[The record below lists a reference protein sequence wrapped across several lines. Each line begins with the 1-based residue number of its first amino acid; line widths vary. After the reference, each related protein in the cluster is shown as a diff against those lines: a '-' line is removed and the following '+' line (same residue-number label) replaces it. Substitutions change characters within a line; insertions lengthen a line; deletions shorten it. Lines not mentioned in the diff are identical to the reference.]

1 MKILE
6 AIKYMIRSVYLG
18 NLYFSSLRERERRK
32 RPKKRDAIPSGVA
45 PRNVSPALQETNKKP
60 LVPSMYIRQN
70 SYIYIYLM
78 IDEYHG

>member
-1 MKILE
+1 
-6 AIKYMIRSVYLG
+6 MIRSVYLG

-70 SYIYIYLM
+70 SHIYINFIQ
-78 IDEYHG
+78 IDEYHV